1 MNDYDFLYHK
11 DGNLLNDNADNLE
24 WREFCIE
31 NEPAKF
37 IEGYRHKY
45 IITPSGKIYNNF
57 TGKLMKH
64 RLIAGYPHV
73 GLRVYDGKSS
83 TQKLF
88 KVHRLVAEYFL
99 PKVKDKP
106 IVNHIDGNKLN
117 NSLDNLEWATISEN
131 TKHSYANKLE
141 RNWWTKELGI
151 VCINLIENYKY
162 NFADVAALFNLP
174 SRTYVFHFWN
184 KGYKTFDLKHN
195 NPFIPKHSKKLE
207 ISNYYREY
215 IYKLIKDNTMLN
227 NQNKG

>member
-1 MNDYDFLYHK
+1 MDSLEYKYIKGYNNKYYITK
-11 DGNLLNDNADNLE
+11 DGKVYISNYRNTGVAKEMKPRIISGYYSLGLE
-24 WREFCIE
+24 NPNSTVE
-31 NEPAKF
+31 NRKQK
-37 IEGYRHKY
+37 IHK
-45 IITPSGKIYNNF
+45 I
-57 TGKLMKH
+57 H
-64 RLIAGYPHV
+64 RL
-73 GLRVYDGKSS
+73 L
-83 TQKLF
+83 
-88 KVHRLVAEYFL
+88 AEHFI
-99 PKVKDKP
+99 PNPENKP
-106 IVNHIDGNKLN
+106 CVNHIDGNKLN

-131 TKHSYANKLE
+131 TKHAYANKLE

-207 ISNYYREY
+207 ISENYREY

>member
-1 MNDYDFLYHK
+1 MGSLEYKYIKGYNNKYYITK
-11 DGNLLNDNADNLE
+11 DGKVYISNYRNTGVAKEMKPRIISGYYSLGLE
-24 WREFCIE
+24 SPNSTAE
-31 NEPAKF
+31 NRRQKV
-37 IEGYRHKY
+37 HK
-45 IITPSGKIYNNF
+45 I
-57 TGKLMKH
+57 H
-64 RLIAGYPHV
+64 RL
-73 GLRVYDGKSS
+73 L
-83 TQKLF
+83 
-88 KVHRLVAEYFL
+88 AEHFITN
-99 PKVKDKP
+99 PENKP
-106 IVNHIDGNKLN
+106 CVNHIDGNKLN

-162 NFADVAALFNLP
+162 NFADVATLFNLP

-207 ISNYYREY
+207 ISENYREY

>member
-1 MNDYDFLYHK
+1 MDSLEYKYIKGYNNKYYITK
-11 DGNLLNDNADNLE
+11 DGKVYISNYRNTGVAKEMKPRIISGYYSLGLE
-24 WREFCIE
+24 NPNSAAE
-31 NEPAKF
+31 NRKQK
-37 IEGYRHKY
+37 IHK
-45 IITPSGKIYNNF
+45 I
-57 TGKLMKH
+57 H
-64 RLIAGYPHV
+64 RL
-73 GLRVYDGKSS
+73 L
-83 TQKLF
+83 
-88 KVHRLVAEYFL
+88 AEHFI
-99 PKVKDKP
+99 PNPENKP
-106 IVNHIDGNKLN
+106 CVNHIDGNKLN

-131 TKHSYANKLE
+131 TKHAYANKLE

-207 ISNYYREY
+207 ISENYREY